1 MAFDRKGHY
10 SLLTNRLTLPVQ
22 DSKPKRD
29 QRLRLRFFICKIYIE
44 TFYFAFSKMKYS
56 LDFIFPFDITF
67 LTITF
72 LENSAKLNCSKKTK
86 KLLFIF
92 YSCGGQESSNWS
104 AIKDPRYRKPRGCL
118 NLVYLSF
125 TFLLRILLFPDKI
138 KLWLVKQF
146 KRYWCVNKIIRG

>member
-56 LDFIFPFDITF
+56 LDFIFPFDREKPIVNTHHANF
-67 LTITF
+67 FNNYF
-72 LENSAKLNCSKKTK
+72 LEKSAKLNCSKKKQKNCYLYFT
-86 KLLFIF
+86 
-92 YSCGGQESSNWS
+92 
-104 AIKDPRYRKPRGCL
+104 
-118 NLVYLSF
+118 LVG
-125 TFLLRILLFPDKI
+125 DKSQVI
-138 KLWLVKQF
+138 EVQ
-146 KRYWCVNKIIRG
+146 